1 MLIPQHYLD
10 VKYIPQVYGKESLKA
25 HIRRN
30 HTAGEFHCG
39 QAECGQMFRTKAEA
53 RDHERAVHR
62 VGLPVKS
69 FSHVCQFCDYSFPT
83 RSR

>member
-30 HTAGEFHCG
+30 HTAGEFRCG
-39 QAECGQMFRTKAEA
+39 LVDCARVFGTKAEA
-53 RDHERAVHR
+53 RQHERAVHR
-62 VGLPVKS
+62 MGLPVKS
-69 FSHVCQFCDYSFPT
+69 FSHVCEFCDYSFPT